1 MIDIEELLLM
11 IENKQVELEY
21 SSTFRDKENLEK
33 KKSQIEILD
42 WLVEEIKKMEK
53 YLKEDN

>member
-21 SSTFRDKENLEK
+21 NSSFKDKEDLNK
-33 KKSQIEILD
+33 KK
-42 WLVEEIKKMEK
+42 VK
-53 YLKEDN
+53 

>member
-1 MIDIEELLLM
+1 MIDIEELLLV

-21 SSTFRDKENLEK
+21 NSSFTDKEDLNK

-53 YLKEDN
+53 

>member
-1 MIDIEELLLM
+1 MIDVEELLLM

-21 SSTFRDKENLEK
+21 GSTFKDKEDLNK

-42 WLVEEIKKMEK
+42 WLAEEIKKIDK
-53 YLKEDN
+53 

>member
-21 SSTFRDKENLEK
+21 SSTFKDKEDLNK

-42 WLVEEIKKMEK
+42 WLIEEIKKMDK
-53 YLKEDN
+53 

>member
-21 SSTFRDKENLEK
+21 NSTFKDKEDLNK

-53 YLKEDN
+53 

>member
-21 SSTFRDKENLEK
+21 SSTFKDKEDLNK
-33 KKSQIEILD
+33 KKRQM
-42 WLVEEIKKMEK
+42 K
-53 YLKEDN
+53 